1 MPKCPGIGPN
11 RERKQRCDNTIA
23 VRMFLLRLVRPPMP
37 DAHKLAPADPSDL
50 AAALGYALRY
60 RGRKRPP
67 QRGRRHAGDRCN
79 ALGGALRAVGLRG
92 KTYLR
97 ANKTGP

>member
-1 MPKCPGIGPN
+1 MPKCPGNRPEPGAQAALRQHNCGPHVL
-11 RERKQRCDNTIA
+11 A
-23 VRMFLLRLVRPPMP
+23 PFGRPPMP
-37 DAHKLAPADPSDL
+37 DADKLAPADPSDL

-60 RGRKRPP
+60 QGRKRPP
-67 QRGRRHAGDRCN
+67 QRGRAHAGDRCK
-79 ALGGALRAVGLRG
+79 ALGGAPRAVGLRG